1 MTRIEYDEM
10 DDEFYYICHEP
21 KCPRRTGKGW
31 MRWNAANRDADYHE
45 QQHADGV
52 I

>member
-1 MTRIEYDEM
+1 MTTIEYDEM
-10 DDEFYYICHEP
+10 DDEFYYRCQEE
-21 KCPRRTGKGW
+21 KCPRHIGTGW
-31 MRWNAANRDADYHE
+31 MLWRAANRDADYHD